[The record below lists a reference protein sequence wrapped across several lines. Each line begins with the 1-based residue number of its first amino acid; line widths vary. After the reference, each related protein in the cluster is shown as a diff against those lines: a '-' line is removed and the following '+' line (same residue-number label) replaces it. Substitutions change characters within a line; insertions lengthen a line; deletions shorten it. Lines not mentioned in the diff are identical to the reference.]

1 MATGIGSPLALG
13 GLYPSVDGRYVAANG
28 KPFTSKTVAETALN
42 GFPSKLSESCV
53 GLTVLVKESGWTEAK
68 EYWIQPKGT
77 TPETYGLVE
86 KGAGVTSYDDL
97 DNKPSI
103 NNIPLSGNK
112 TAADLNLATAAQG
125 QKADTSIQG
134 VKVNGTSIAPVDGV
148 VDIPRVDGVSPTVA
162 VTSANGQ
169 HVVMITDAEHTG
181 TNTHTFTVLDGADG
195 LPGHNPCLGVF
206 ADAAALPTT
215 DVQAGDYAYATV
227 TDSTQ
232 TPAVSASHIF
242 RYDGTAWQDNGAGS
256 PDSVTAFD
264 GGNGP
269 AVASV
274 KIVDDL
280 DTGGI
285 TNVPSAEAVKGLK
298 EDLYGRTTVEE
309 TDVNIEG
316 LPTYTRQFYY
326 VADGNLDARAYSC
339 ISASGRGSPYLS
351 LASYRGKRLRVVG
364 NLNSS
369 YVYMTFL
376 TGSTTYASSAQ
387 PLSWLV
393 QQNVLSSIHQDQ
405 DTGLWNPVI
414 RLGRGEV
421 WEGNIPDDAVT
432 LYFTTWTLNEAG
444 TQLNV
449 QHVLPSSITIIDE
462 QRTPGDI
469 DILQQEVAELHG
481 VVVPEVVDNLDTD
494 SATAALSASQGKRL
508 ADTLYGAKVTEEK
521 DGLQMY
527 ATVSKMSLSNT
538 DNILYTNI
546 SNRTCRMVELTGYE
560 TLKVT
565 AGDHTAYILI
575 VKSKPSGT
583 ISSPTLYRDYVAQGC
598 EGYTG
603 SSTRAWMAVSPGAT
617 VEIALT
623 SEARYLYWQHWYG
636 SEGVYLTPAAVV
648 LGRTARE
655 GGLVEL
661 AGRREVQSAG
671 AGIAFAPGTMT
682 EDGAVVD
689 AGNILISAPV
699 ALTDGYFLQVTP
711 QYRIYRVHTVDTVS
725 GRMVDFA
732 GEFYY
737 ETAAGA
743 AEGNYVMQSNAKAM
757 AGYAHVIE
765 VVRADGGEVSAADR
779 VVEVFFTRQHLRAM
793 GYERVIPQNTDGVQ
807 GIDGE
812 VYRRFLRRSDMVQRA
827 VWPTLAPV
835 YASNGSNR
843 TARFRAGIESIGIN
857 YSEPSEWSKYVPNHV
872 TLRTYLTALLN
883 RHSVMYTEKIDGAV
897 NESRYGFT
905 HHSLNSYAGAYY
917 GTVCTGFTTYL
928 LGLADVRVSAN
939 WGSRGNNTWSGNN
952 FMLIANSAQNLDYD
966 NVVSL
971 IQPMDFFW
979 NSGHCW
985 ACKEVFVNDDG
996 ERVFVIVEQTTPV
1009 AKERFYTA
1017 ERLIARLKGYTT
1029 ALNGSTW
1036 RILRYKDWTAYP
1048 ATDTLDWAGVTHD
1061 NMRFPLPSVWSI
1073 DPDISTFAGEYAAF
1087 LIGDS
1092 SDSYNNAKLFLNA
1105 RRGGEYTTLE
1115 IYLETDDPDA
1125 DPQTTPVDTIDL
1137 TGDTPGDRGSFA
1149 QETIY
1154 AGDAASEED
1163 WLRVDL
1169 TTRPS
1174 MKTAGKYKARLVG
1187 AGQEASGWTHF
1198 LLASVEN
1205 LACTKSSSS
1214 GKDRLDSFS
1223 VIGGKPYLVRDEG
1236 VDGMADG
1243 GRVWL
1248 EENSHFTLDA
1258 ETGAWTLS
1266 SPVEMASGGT
1276 CIKLYVLTDYGVV
1289 VKRVSLT

>member
-1 MATGIGSPLALG
+1 MATKSLDERLEE
-13 GLYPSVDGRYVAANG
+13 LYNRRDNVGQQFNAADVKTIVDGIRDAREKGGTPIKEATATELQPDETPTAEMTSDGTLVLGIPKGQKGDDG
-28 KPFTSKTVAETALN
+28 KQGDPGEQGKSAYQVWLEEGN
-42 GFPSKLSESCV
+42 EG
-53 GLTVLVKESGWTEAK
+53 TEADFFNSLK
-68 EYWIQPKGT
+68 AHVSRFIPIATEAGATSLEVGDTYAFSNVSNPTDGAMLLMPNGDTTTPKTLMFSVTSNGD
-77 TPETYGLVE
+77 TPETFTYTYVGEL
-86 KGAGVTSYDDL
+86 
-97 DNKPSI
+97 SI
-103 NNIPLSGNK
+103 STEGFISSDKIVQN
-112 TAADLNLATAAQG
+112 LN
-125 QKADTSIQG
+125 
-134 VKVNGTSIAPVDGV
+134 
-148 VDIPRVDGVSPTVA
+148 
-162 VTSANGQ
+162 
-169 HVVMITDAEHTG
+169 TG
-181 TNTHTFTVLDGADG
+181 GADKV
-195 LPGHNPCLGVF
+195 L
-206 ADAAALPTT
+206 
-215 DVQAGDYAYATV
+215 
-227 TDSTQ
+227 
-232 TPAVSASHIF
+232 
-242 RYDGTAWQDNGAGS
+242 
-256 PDSVTAFD
+256 
-264 GGNGP
+264 
-269 AVASV
+269 
-274 KIVDDL
+274 
-280 DTGGI
+280 
-285 TNVPSAEAVKGLK
+285 SAEAVKGLK

-309 TDVNIEG
+309 TAVNIEG
-316 LPTYTRQFYY
+316 LPTYPRQFYY
-326 VADGNLDARAYSC
+326 VADGDPETRAYSC
-339 ISASGRGSPYLS
+339 ISTSGRVSPYLS

-369 YVYMTFL
+369 YVFMTFV
-376 TGSTTYASSAQ
+376 TGSTPYASPSK

-405 DTGLWNPVI
+405 DTELWNPVI

-421 WEGNIPDDAVT
+421 WEGKIPDDAAT
-432 LYFTTWTLNEAG
+432 LYFTTWTLNKAG

-449 QHVLPSSITIIDE
+449 QHVLPSAITIIDV

-469 DILQQEVAELHG
+469 DTLQQEVEELQD

-494 SATAALSASQGKRL
+494 SAAAALSASQGKQL
-508 ADTLYGAKVTEEK
+508 ADTLYGQKVTEEK
-521 DGLQMY
+521 DGLQVY

-538 DNILYTNI
+538 DNKLYTNI
-546 SNRTCRMVELTGYE
+546 QNRTCRRVDLTGYE

-565 AGDHTAYILI
+565 AGVKSAYILI
-575 VKSKPSGT
+575 VKSKPRGT
-583 ISSPTLYRDYVAQGC
+583 ITSPTLYRDYVAQGC

-636 SEGVYLTPAAVV
+636 SEGVYYTPAAVV
-648 LGRTARE
+648 LSRTARE

-711 QYRIYRVHTVDTVS
+711 QYRIYRVHTIDTVS

-732 GEFYY
+732 GEHYIDSVA
-737 ETAAGA
+737 EAAA
-743 AEGNYVMQSNAKAM
+743 KTYVLQSNAKAM

-765 VVRADGGEVSAADR
+765 VVRADAGDVSPADK
-779 VVEVFFTRQHLRAM
+779 VVEGFFTRRHLRAM
-793 GYERVIPQNTDGVQ
+793 GYSRVSPQNTAGVQ
-807 GIDGE
+807 GITDE
-812 VYRRFLRRSDMVQRA
+812 TYRRFLRRSDMVQRV

-857 YSEPSEWSKYVPNHV
+857 YSEASEWSKYVPNHV
-872 TLRTYLTALLN
+872 SLRTYLTALLN
-883 RHSVMYTEKIDGAV
+883 RHSVMYTEKIDGAI
-897 NESRYGFT
+897 NESRYGFS

-928 LGLADVRVSAN
+928 LGQADVWVSGKWAN
-939 WGSRGNNTWSGNN
+939 SSWGNIN
-952 FMLIANSAQNLDYD
+952 FKLIAGSADANLDYND
-966 NVVSL
+966 VVNR

-1029 ALNGSTW
+1029 ALNGYTW
-1036 RILRYKDWTAYP
+1036 KILRYKDWTAYP

-1061 NMRFPLPSVWSI
+1061 NMHFPLPTVWDI

-1115 IYLETDDPDA
+1115 IYLETDDPA
-1125 DPQTTPVDTIDL
+1125 AGAQPIDTIDL
-1137 TGDTPGDRGSFA
+1137 TGQTEGDRASYA

-1154 AGDAASEED
+1154 TTDAQDQDD
-1163 WLRVDL
+1163 WLRIDL
-1169 TTRPS
+1169 TTRAA

-1187 AGQEASGWTHF
+1187 DGQVASGWTHF
-1198 LLASVEN
+1198 LLASIEN
-1205 LACTKSSSS
+1205 LACTKSSSA

-1223 VIGGKPYLVRDEG
+1223 VIGGKPYLVRDENLA
-1236 VDGMADG
+1236 GMAAG

-1248 EENSHFTLDA
+1248 EENSHFHLDA
-1258 ETGAWTLS
+1258 ESGAWVLA
-1266 SPVEMASGGT
+1266 SPVEMSDGGT
-1276 CIKLYVLTDYGVV
+1276 CIKLYVQTDYGVV
-1289 VKRVSLT
+1289 VKRVNVGSN

>member
-1 MATGIGSPLALG
+1 MKKSREELKEKFVTGAKPQEEDYHNALDSYVHKDELAEAVEAMDLKG
-13 GLYPSVDGRYVAANG
+13 APG
-28 KPFTSKTVAETALN
+28 KDAHQPMRGTY
-42 GFPSKLSESCV
+42 
-53 GLTVLVKESGWTEAK
+53 VLVNGAVEGAPTE
-68 EYWIQPKGT
+68 G
-77 TPETYGLVE
+77 VE
-86 KGAGVTSYDDL
+86 VGDT
-97 DNKPSI
+97 I
-103 NNIPLSGNK
+103 N
-112 TAADLNLATAAQG
+112 
-125 QKADTSIQG
+125 
-134 VKVNGTSIAPVDGV
+134 V
-148 VDIPRVDGVSPTVA
+148 VDRS
-162 VTSANGQ
+162 
-169 HVVMITDAEHTG
+169 
-181 TNTHTFTVLDGADG
+181 
-195 LPGHNPCLGVF
+195 
-206 ADAAALPTT
+206 
-215 DVQAGDYAYATV
+215 GDPATM
-227 TDSTQ
+227 TQ
-232 TPAVSASHIF
+232 Y
-242 RYDGTAWQDNGAGS
+242 RWDGTAWVDTWVEV
-256 PDSVTAFD
+256 SVGEARFKD
-264 GGNGP
+264 GPEVGK
-269 AVASV
+269 VE
-274 KIVDDL
+274 IVDDL
-280 DTGGI
+280 ERGGRD
-285 TNVPSAEAVKGLK
+285 NVPSAEAVKGLK
-298 EDLYGRTTVEE
+298 ADLYGRTTVEE
-309 TDVNIEG
+309 TAVNIEG
-316 LPTYTRQFYY
+316 LPTYPRQFYY
-326 VADGNLDARAYSC
+326 VADGDLEARAYSC
-339 ISASGRGSPYLS
+339 ISSSGRGSAYLS

-369 YVYMTFL
+369 YVFMTFVK
-376 TGSTTYASSAQ
+376 GSTPYASSAQ

-393 QQNVLSSIHQDQ
+393 QQDVLSSIHQDQ

-421 WEGNIPDDAVT
+421 WEGDIPANAGT
-432 LYFTTWTLNEAG
+432 LYLTTWTLNEAG
-444 TQLNV
+444 TLMNV
-449 QHVLPSSITIIDE
+449 QHVLPSSITIIDV

-469 DILQQEVAELHG
+469 DTLQQEVEELQD

-494 SATAALSASQGKRL
+494 SATAALSASLGKQL
-508 ADTLYGAKVTEEK
+508 ADTLYGQKVTEEK
-521 DGLQMY
+521 DGLQVY
-527 ATVSKMSLSNT
+527 ATVSKMSLSNS
-538 DNILYTNI
+538 DNKLYTNI
-546 SNRTCRMVELTGYE
+546 QNRRCRRVELTGYE

-565 AGDHTAYILI
+565 AGVNPAYILI

-583 ISSPTLYRDYVAQGC
+583 ITSPTLYRDYVAQGC

-636 SEGVYLTPAAVV
+636 SEGVYYTPAAVV
-648 LGRTARE
+648 LGRTVRE

-711 QYRIYRVHTVDTVS
+711 QYRIYRVHTIDTVS

-732 GEFYY
+732 GEHYIDSVA
-737 ETAAGA
+737 EAAA
-743 AEGNYVMQSNAKAM
+743 KTYVLQSNAKAM

-765 VVRADGGEVSAADR
+765 VVRADAGEVFPADK
-779 VVEVFFTRQHLRAM
+779 VVSGFFTRRHLRAM
-793 GYERVIPQNTDGVQ
+793 GYSRVSPQNTDGVQ
-807 GIDGE
+807 GITDE
-812 VYRRFLRRSDMVQRA
+812 VYRRFLRRSDMVQRV

-857 YSEPSEWSKYVPNHV
+857 YSEASEWSKYVPNHV

-883 RHSVMYTEKIDGAV
+883 RHSVMYTEKIDGAI
-897 NESRYGFT
+897 NESRYGFS
-905 HHSLNSYAGAYY
+905 HHGLNSYAGAYY

-928 LGLADVRVSAN
+928 LGLADVRVSGH
-939 WGSRGNNTWSGNN
+939 WGNSTWSGNN
-952 FMLIANSAQNLDYD
+952 FMLIAGSAQNLDYND
-966 NVVSL
+966 VVSR

-1029 ALNGSTW
+1029 ALNGYTW
-1036 RILRYKDWTAYP
+1036 KILRYKDWTAYP
-1048 ATDTLDWAGVTHD
+1048 ATDTPDWAGVTHD
-1061 NMRFPLPSVWSI
+1061 NMHFPLPSVWDI

-1105 RRGGEYTTLE
+1105 RRGGEYTTLQ

-1125 DPQTTPVDTIDL
+1125 GALPVDTIDL
-1137 TGDTPGDRGSFA
+1137 TGQTEGDRASYA

-1154 AGDAASEED
+1154 PTDAQDQDD

-1187 AGQEASGWTHF
+1187 DGQVASGWTHF
-1198 LLASVEN
+1198 LLASIEG

-1214 GKDRLDSFS
+1214 GNDRLDSFS
-1223 VIGGKPYLVRDEG
+1223 VIGGKPYLVRDE
-1236 VDGMADG
+1236 DLAGMADG

-1248 EENSHFTLDA
+1248 NENSHFHLDA
-1258 ETGAWTLS
+1258 ESGAWRLT
-1266 SPVEMASGGT
+1266 SPVEMSSGGT
-1276 CIKLYVLTDYGVV
+1276 CIKLYVQTDYGVV